1 MFFVGGNSMITPA
14 DIENKVFKKVKLGGY
29 DINDVEEFLEKVIV
43 DYEAMSK
50 ENTELKDRCENLQE
64 SVKYYKSI
72 EAGIEQTLSNA
83 NQEADKIKE
92 MALEEA
98 TAIRERKE
106 QEYKNRM
113 NELEL
118 EIKQREFKMEEIK
131 KEMQIYKIKVKS
143 MLEAQLKILDEQ
155 E

>member
-1 MFFVGGNSMITPA
+1 MLTAEN
-14 DIENKVFKKVKLGGY
+14 IENKVFKKVKLGGY
-29 DINDVEEFLEKVIV
+29 DINDVEEFLEQVIV
-43 DYEAMSK
+43 DFETLTK
-50 ENTELKDRCENLQE
+50 ENTELKDKCENLQE
-64 SVKYYKSI
+64 SVKYYKSV

-83 NQEADKIKE
+83 NVEADRIKE

-98 TAIRERKE
+98 SAIRERKE

-113 NELEL
+113 GELDL
-118 EIKQREFKMEEIK
+118 EIKKKEFALEETK

>member
-1 MFFVGGNSMITPA
+1 MITA
-14 DIENKVFKKVKLGGY
+14 DDIENKVFKKVKLGGY

-43 DYEAMSK
+43 DYEALVK

-72 EAGIEQTLSNA
+72 EEGIEQTLSNA

-92 MALEEA
+92 MAKEEA
-98 TAIRERKE
+98 MAIRERKE
-106 QEYKNRM
+106 QEYKNRIG
-113 NELEL
+113 ELDL
-118 EIKQREFKMEEIK
+118 EIKQREIRLEETK
-131 KEMQIYKIKVKS
+131 KEIQIYKIKVRS
-143 MLEAQLKILDEQ
+143 MLEAELKILDEQ

>member
-1 MFFVGGNSMITPA
+1 MVTAA

-43 DYEAMSK
+43 DYEAVCK
-50 ENTELKDRCENLQE
+50 ENTELKDKCENLQE
-64 SVKYYKSI
+64 SVKYYKSV

-92 MALEEA
+92 LALQEA
-98 TAIRERKE
+98 ASIRERKE

-113 NELEL
+113 GELDL
-118 EIKQREFKMEEIK
+118 EIKQKEFKLEETK

>member
-1 MFFVGGNSMITPA
+1 MITAA

-43 DYEAMSK
+43 DYEAICK
-50 ENTELKDRCENLQE
+50 ENTELKDKCENLQE
-64 SVKYYKSI
+64 SVKYYKSV

-98 TAIRERKE
+98 ASIRERKE
-106 QEYKNRM
+106 QEYKIRM
-113 NELEL
+113 CELDL
-118 EIKQREFKMEEIK
+118 
-131 KEMQIYKIKVKS
+131 
-143 MLEAQLKILDEQ
+143 
-155 E
+155 

>member
-1 MFFVGGNSMITPA
+1 MITPEN
-14 DIENKVFKKVKLGGY
+14 IENKVFKKVKLGGY

-43 DYEAMSK
+43 DYEAVCK

-92 MALEEA
+92 MALKEA
-98 TAIRERKE
+98 SNIRERKE
-106 QEYKNRM
+106 QEYKNKM
-113 NELEL
+113 GEMEL
-118 EIKQREFKMEEIK
+118 EIKQKEFKLEELK

-143 MLEAQLKILDEQ
+143 MLEAQIKILDE
-155 E
+155 EN